1 MHRNNDTRLPACPRS
16 SGIGCD
22 ELQHHVTKRVG
33 SSVRQLHL
41 KAAHNGLI
49 LRGSVRSYYAKQLV
63 QEAVMERTSIP
74 IVSNEIQ
81 VTSLPARSENA
92 RQD

>member
-1 MHRNNDTRLPACPRS
+1 MHRNNDTPLPTCPRS
-16 SGIGCD
+16 PGIGCD

-33 SSVRQLHL
+33 LSVRQLHL

-49 LRGSVRSYYAKQLV
+49 LRGIVRSYYAKQLI

-81 VTSLPARSENA
+81 VTALPARSENA